1 MMSLRRTPKSRCGE
15 NAHEPNDCVR
25 GLRSL
30 PPGKLRMRELT
41 LALAV
46 ALLVNAPGRLYAQ
59 SAAEAASDAQDARI
73 DAILGMPNRST
84 PVPLSN
90 LYSTAPGL
98 EQQLPSPDLRSN
110 LLFPFGYN
118 SNAEE
123 LQHGGTP
130 TTELNPTGNISWAAP
145 VGALP
150 LRVTVNGF
158 AESDRFLRA
167 SDVDLDKAGGSA
179 RLQYVDTSNDQAF
192 SPYVAFAPR
201 WDFLPTFSDQISA
214 RQDFNV
220 GFNKRFNFDGNFQ
233 HVALSGDTSASTVW
247 SFGLTVF
254 AQRRLREPQ
263 LSSSAVFVI
272 PSVSY
277 VISKDWNASFAVEL
291 LGRWFDTDSTG
302 FSGRD
307 WEALPIATLEY
318 VIPTS
323 FLGGEKIANI
333 LGRPSLDFQ
342 SSYLKVWSNAPGVSF
357 NQWTASATIKMG
369 WRF

>member
-1 MMSLRRTPKSRCGE
+1 
-15 NAHEPNDCVR
+15 
-25 GLRSL
+25 
-30 PPGKLRMRELT
+30 
-41 LALAV
+41 
-46 ALLVNAPGRLYAQ
+46 
-59 SAAEAASDAQDARI
+59 
-73 DAILGMPNRST
+73 MPNRST

-110 LLFPFGYN
+110 FLFPFGYN

-130 TTELNPTGNISWAAP
+130 TSELNPTGNISWAAP

-150 LRVTVNGF
+150 LRVTVSGF
-158 AESDRFLRA
+158 AESDRFPRA

-179 RLQYVDTSNDQAF
+179 RLQYVDPSNDQAF

-220 GFNKRFNFDGNFQ
+220 GINKRFNFDGNFQ

-277 VISKDWNASFAVEL
+277 VISEDWNASFAVEL

-302 FSGRD
+302 SGAGLGSVANRDPRICDPDLIFGRRENREHSWAAVVGFPDLPTSRSGR
-307 WEALPIATLEY
+307 
-318 VIPTS
+318 
-323 FLGGEKIANI
+323 
-333 LGRPSLDFQ
+333 
-342 SSYLKVWSNAPGVSF
+342 NAPGVSF
-357 NQWTASATIKMG
+357 NQWTASGTMKMG